1 MALMLGS
8 SSSAEILVTLGD
20 SNRWRVNVLKC
31 NNEKVNIKV
40 FEVFFRLCSLLLA
53 AEADV
58 AAGVWGRRGGEA
70 SAASLKRVTL
80 ENLKRILRAYKW
92 SKIEM

>member
-8 SSSAEILVTLGD
+8 SSSAEIIVTLGD
-20 SNRWRVNVLKC
+20 SNCWRVNVLKC
-31 NNEKVNIKV
+31 NNERVNIKV

-70 SAASLKRVTL
+70 SAASLKSNIREL
-80 ENLKRILRAYKW
+80 EKDTACLQMI
-92 SKIEM
+92 